1 MLLLQI
7 IQQTRLIQQIIYNFK
22 ILFFV
27 KHSLIIINKRFIKN
41 SISLLSNLIE
51 YLLIITVLFNWHG
64 TSNLL
69 NPFAIGLLAVLIFQ
83 IILKNNV
90 IGVLIPCVLIL
101 LSMYMILALLS
112 EVNEFESFNSDAQR
126 LLFIG
131 LAYFLG
137 TIMVSFLMIWK
148 YLVRSTNKTLAYK

>member
-1 MLLLQI
+1 M
-7 IQQTRLIQQIIYNFK
+7 K
-22 ILFFV
+22 
-27 KHSLIIINKRFIKN
+27 K
-41 SISLLSNLIE
+41 SISFLSNLVE
-51 YLLIITVLFNWHG
+51 YLLIIAVLFYWHG

-83 IILKNNV
+83 IIFRNKV
-90 IGVLIPCVLIL
+90 IGILIPCMLIL
-101 LSMYMILALLS
+101 LSMYMLLALFS

-137 TIMVSFLMIWK
+137 TITVSFLMIWK
-148 YLVRSTNKTLAYK
+148 YLIKSTNKTPVYK

>member
-1 MLLLQI
+1 M
-7 IQQTRLIQQIIYNFK
+7 
-22 ILFFV
+22 
-27 KHSLIIINKRFIKN
+27 KN
-41 SISLLSNLIE
+41 SISFLSYLIE
-51 YLLIITVLFNWHG
+51 YLLIIAVLFYWHS

-69 NPFAIGLLAVLIFQ
+69 NPIAIGLLAVLIFQ
-83 IILKNNV
+83 IIFKNKV

-101 LSMYMILALLS
+101 LSMYMILALFA

-148 YLVRSTNKTLAYK
+148 YLVKSSNKTFAYK

>member
-1 MLLLQI
+1 M
-7 IQQTRLIQQIIYNFK
+7 
-22 ILFFV
+22 
-27 KHSLIIINKRFIKN
+27 KN
-41 SISLLSNLIE
+41 SISFISNLIE
-51 YLLIITVLFNWHG
+51 YLLIIAVLFYWHG

-83 IILKNNV
+83 IIFKNKV
-90 IGVLIPCVLIL
+90 VGVLIPCVMIL
-101 LSMYMILALLS
+101 LSMYMILALFA

-148 YLVRSTNKTLAYK
+148 YLVKSPTKTLVYK

>member
-1 MLLLQI
+1 MMI
-7 IQQTRLIQQIIYNFK
+7 DCYSK
-22 ILFFV
+22 
-27 KHSLIIINKRFIKN
+27 KNKRFMKN
-41 SISLLSNLIE
+41 SISFLSNLVE
-51 YLLIITVLFNWHG
+51 YLLIIAVLFYWHG

-69 NPFAIGLLAVLIFQ
+69 NPIAIGLLAVLIFQ

-90 IGVLIPCVLIL
+90 IGVLIPCVLML

-112 EVNEFESFNSDAQR
+112 EVNEFESFNSDAQK

-137 TIMVSFLMIWK
+137 TIAVSFLMIWK
-148 YLVRSTNKTLAYK
+148 YLVRSSDKTVAYK

>member
-1 MLLLQI
+1 M
-7 IQQTRLIQQIIYNFK
+7 
-22 ILFFV
+22 
-27 KHSLIIINKRFIKN
+27 KN

-51 YLLIITVLFNWHG
+51 YLLIIAVLFYWHG

-69 NPFAIGLLAVLIFQ
+69 NPIAIGLLVVLIFQ

-112 EVNEFESFNSDAQR
+112 EVNEFESFNRSEEHTSELQSRENLVCR
-126 LLFIG
+126 LL
-131 LAYFLG
+131 
-137 TIMVSFLMIWK
+137 
-148 YLVRSTNKTLAYK
+148 

>member
-1 MLLLQI
+1 M
-7 IQQTRLIQQIIYNFK
+7 
-22 ILFFV
+22 
-27 KHSLIIINKRFIKN
+27 KN
-41 SISLLSNLIE
+41 SISFLSNLVE
-51 YLLIITVLFNWHG
+51 YLLIIAVLFYWHG

-83 IILKNNV
+83 IIFKNKV
-90 IGVLIPCVLIL
+90 VGILIPCVLIL
-101 LSMYMILALLS
+101 LSMYMILALFA

-137 TIMVSFLMIWK
+137 TILVSFLMIWK
-148 YLVRSTNKTLAYK
+148 YLIKSEREGL

>member
-1 MLLLQI
+1 M
-7 IQQTRLIQQIIYNFK
+7 
-22 ILFFV
+22 
-27 KHSLIIINKRFIKN
+27 KN
-41 SISLLSNLIE
+41 SISFLSNLVE
-51 YLLIITVLFNWHG
+51 YLLIIAVLFYWHG

-69 NPFAIGLLAVLIFQ
+69 NPIAIGLLVVLIFQ

-131 LAYFLG
+131 LDYFLG

-148 YLVRSTNKTLAYK
+148 YLVRSTNKTLVYK

>member
-1 MLLLQI
+1 MKNSL
-7 IQQTRLIQQIIYNFK
+7 
-22 ILFFV
+22 
-27 KHSLIIINKRFIKN
+27 SLILN
-41 SISLLSNLIE
+41 SAEYFLVIAVLI
-51 YLLIITVLFNWHG
+51 YWHG

-83 IILKNNV
+83 IIFKNNI
-90 IGVLIPCVLIL
+90 IGVLIPCILTL
-101 LSMYMILALLS
+101 LSMYMLLALFS

-137 TIMVSFLMIWK
+137 TIMISFLMIWK
-148 YLVRSTNKTLAYK
+148 YLERSTNKKLAYK

>member
-1 MLLLQI
+1 MKNSL
-7 IQQTRLIQQIIYNFK
+7 
-22 ILFFV
+22 
-27 KHSLIIINKRFIKN
+27 SLILN
-41 SISLLSNLIE
+41 SAEYFLVIAVLI
-51 YLLIITVLFNWHG
+51 YWHG

-83 IILKNNV
+83 IIFKNNI
-90 IGVLIPCVLIL
+90 IGVLIPCILTL
-101 LSMYMILALLS
+101 LSMYMLLALFS

-148 YLVRSTNKTLAYK
+148 YLERSTNKNCL

>member
-1 MLLLQI
+1 M
-7 IQQTRLIQQIIYNFK
+7 
-22 ILFFV
+22 
-27 KHSLIIINKRFIKN
+27 KN

-137 TIMVSFLMIWK
+137 TIAVSFLMIWK
-148 YLVRSTNKTLAYK
+148 YLIRSSNKTLAYK

>member
-1 MLLLQI
+1 M
-7 IQQTRLIQQIIYNFK
+7 
-22 ILFFV
+22 
-27 KHSLIIINKRFIKN
+27 KN
-41 SISLLSNLIE
+41 SISFLSNLVE
-51 YLLIITVLFNWHG
+51 YLLITAVLFYWHG

-83 IILKNNV
+83 IIFKNKV
-90 IGVLIPCVLIL
+90 VGILIPCVLIL
-101 LSMYMILALLS
+101 LSMYMILALFA

-137 TIMVSFLMIWK
+137 TILISFLMIWK
-148 YLVRSTNKTLAYK
+148 YLIKSEREVL

>member
-1 MLLLQI
+1 M
-7 IQQTRLIQQIIYNFK
+7 
-22 ILFFV
+22 
-27 KHSLIIINKRFIKN
+27 KN

-51 YLLIITVLFNWHG
+51 YLLIIAVLFYWHG

-69 NPFAIGLLAVLIFQ
+69 NPIAIGLLVVLIFQ

-126 LLFIG
+126 LLYIG

>member
-1 MLLLQI
+1 M
-7 IQQTRLIQQIIYNFK
+7 
-22 ILFFV
+22 
-27 KHSLIIINKRFIKN
+27 KN
-41 SISLLSNLIE
+41 SISFLSNLVE
-51 YLLIITVLFNWHG
+51 YLLIIAVLFYWHG

-83 IILKNNV
+83 IIFRNKV
-90 IGVLIPCVLIL
+90 IGILIPCMLIL
-101 LSMYMILALLS
+101 LSMYMLLALFS

-148 YLVRSTNKTLAYK
+148 YLIKSSNKTFAYK

>member
-1 MLLLQI
+1 M
-7 IQQTRLIQQIIYNFK
+7 
-22 ILFFV
+22 
-27 KHSLIIINKRFIKN
+27 KN
-41 SISLLSNLIE
+41 SISFLSNLIE
-51 YLLIITVLFNWHG
+51 YLLIIAVLFYWHG

-83 IILKNNV
+83 IIFKNNI
-90 IGVLIPCVLIL
+90 IGVLIPCILIL
-101 LSMYMILALLS
+101 LSMYMILALFA

-137 TIMVSFLMIWK
+137 TILISFLMIWK
-148 YLVRSTNKTLAYK
+148 YLVKLTNKTPAYK

>member
-1 MLLLQI
+1 MKNSFNFLLNSAEYI
-7 IQQTRLIQQIIYNFK
+7 
-22 ILFFV
+22 
-27 KHSLIIINKRFIKN
+27 LIIA
-41 SISLLSNLIE
+41 
-51 YLLIITVLFNWHG
+51 VLFYWHG

-83 IILKNNV
+83 IIFKNKV
-90 IGVLIPCVLIL
+90 VGVLIPCVLML

-112 EVNEFESFNSDAQR
+112 EVNEFESFNGAAQR

-137 TIMVSFLMIWK
+137 TIMVSFLMILK
-148 YLVRSTNKTLAYK
+148 YLIRSTDKTFISKESPDFFR

>member
-1 MLLLQI
+1 M
-7 IQQTRLIQQIIYNFK
+7 
-22 ILFFV
+22 
-27 KHSLIIINKRFIKN
+27 KN
-41 SISLLSNLIE
+41 SISFLLNSAE
-51 YLLIITVLFNWHG
+51 YFLVLAVLVYWHG

-83 IILKNNV
+83 IIFKNNV

-101 LSMYMILALLS
+101 LSMYMILALFA

>member
-1 MLLLQI
+1 M
-7 IQQTRLIQQIIYNFK
+7 
-22 ILFFV
+22 
-27 KHSLIIINKRFIKN
+27 KN
-41 SISLLSNLIE
+41 SISFLLNSAE
-51 YLLIITVLFNWHG
+51 YFLVLAVLVYWHG

-83 IILKNNV
+83 IIFRNKV
-90 IGVLIPCVLIL
+90 IGILIPCVLML
-101 LSMYMILALLS
+101 LSVYMILALFS

-137 TIMVSFLMIWK
+137 TILISFLMIWK
-148 YLVRSTNKTLAYK
+148 YLPKSSNKQLVYK

>member
-1 MLLLQI
+1 M
-7 IQQTRLIQQIIYNFK
+7 
-22 ILFFV
+22 
-27 KHSLIIINKRFIKN
+27 KN

-51 YLLIITVLFNWHG
+51 YLLIIAVLFYWHG

-69 NPFAIGLLAVLIFQ
+69 NPFAIGLLVVLIFQ

-126 LLFIG
+126 LLYIG

-148 YLVRSTNKTLAYK
+148 YLVRSTNKTLVYK

>member
-1 MLLLQI
+1 M
-7 IQQTRLIQQIIYNFK
+7 
-22 ILFFV
+22 
-27 KHSLIIINKRFIKN
+27 KN
-41 SISLLSNLIE
+41 SISFLSNLVE
-51 YLLIITVLFNWHG
+51 YLLIIAVLFYWHG

-69 NPFAIGLLAVLIFQ
+69 NPIAIGLLVVLIFQ
-83 IILKNNV
+83 IIFKNKI
-90 IGVLIPCVLIL
+90 IGIIIPSVLML

-137 TIMVSFLMIWK
+137 TILISFLMIWK
-148 YLVRSTNKTLAYK
+148 YLLRSSNKTLAYK